1 MTEMV
6 QDASLDTSIEDLI
19 DSFEFL
25 DDWEERYRYI
35 IEMGR
40 KLTPMDDALK
50 TEASR
55 VQGCTSQ
62 VWLVCNV
69 DENMPPRLSF
79 IADSDAHIVRGLVAV
94 LLMIFSNKTAQ
105 EIRSIDIDDILAR
118 LEFSQHLS
126 PNRANGLH
134 AMVKRIQAT
143 AESYC

>member
-1 MTEMV
+1 MTETV
-6 QDASLDTSIEDLI
+6 TSGAIEDLI
-19 DSFEFL
+19 ENFEFL
-25 DDWEERYRYI
+25 EDWEDRYRYI
-35 IEMGR
+35 IDLGR
-40 KLTPMDDALK
+40 KLPPMDDALK

-62 VWLVCNV
+62 VWLVSHIDDNTPAR
-69 DENMPPRLSF
+69 MTF

-94 LLMIFSNKTAQ
+94 LLMIFSGKTAQ
-105 EIRSIDIDDILAR
+105 EIKSTDIEGILNQ

-143 AESYC
+143 AESYL

>member
-1 MTEMV
+1 MTETV
-6 QDASLDTSIEDLI
+6 TDASTDTSIEDLI

-40 KLTPMDDALK
+40 KLPPMDDALK

-69 DENMPPRLSF
+69 DENTPPHLSF

-94 LLMIFSNKTAQ
+94 LLMIFSNKTAA
-105 EIRSIDIDDILAR
+105 EIKAIDIDDILKR